1 METYKTASGLMKV
14 YRVGGARVSLVV
26 GGVEERGVGAYV
38 VISEYI
44 DESLISDSWPASSA

>member
-1 METYKTASGLMKV
+1 METYKTASGLMRA